1 MSTSGAPR
9 HSTSPARSSEL
20 VSLADRMG
28 YLQALRTGICV
39 VVLGGAAFASDQ
51 LGVSI
56 ADLFLVTA
64 SYLFVSSLSEGLRI
78 ASRARGLTIV
88 STLLLVDG
96 LYLAWVMYATGAT
109 QSPLRFLVYLHLIGV
124 TLVASYRTGLKVAL
138 WHSLLLFVVF
148 YAQAADYLPPLAGF
162 QGSADQG
169 RPSLFNVMAFWLVA
183 LVTTAFSSLN
193 ERELRRRRLDLE
205 ALTAMSHELEHRSAP
220 NDVARIVL
228 NRVGDAFGC
237 RRGYVLLCREGREPQ
252 ALAYRGPGPMQE
264 TSGAVDSVVR
274 TAFET
279 REIQLV
285 HRLEEDDNPM
295 TTAILLFARNLIV
308 APLFAE
314 GEPVG
319 ALILERGEDAGR
331 LEKRV
336 VSMIDQFATHGALA
350 LRNVLLLEQIRR
362 LAATD
367 ALTGLANRRTLEEM
381 LEREISRATRQ
392 GDDVTLVM
400 IDLDHFK
407 RLNDTHGHQIGDEVL
422 RRVGRRLS
430 EQCRDFDTPAR
441 YGGEEFA
448 VVLPRCSQEEA
459 EEVAERMRTSLASGG
474 PVPITASA
482 GVATFPSQ
490 AGSSDELIR
499 AADHALYR
507 AKGAGR
513 DRTSSSGTRGSGVG
527 YLASA
532 RSLG

>member
-1 MSTSGAPR
+1 MSTAGSPGP
-9 HSTSPARSSEL
+9 STSPARSGEL
-20 VSLADRMG
+20 VSLAERMG

-64 SYLFVSSLSEGLRI
+64 TYLFASSLSEGLRI
-78 ASRARGLTIV
+78 VSRARGLTIV

-124 TLVASYRTGLKVAL
+124 TLLASYRTGLKIAL

-148 YAQAADYLPPLAGF
+148 YAQAADFLPPLPGF
-162 QGSADQG
+162 QGGDQG
-169 RPSLFNVMAFWLVA
+169 HPSLFNVMAFWLVA

-193 ERELRRRRLDLE
+193 ERELRRRKLDLE
-205 ALTAMSHELEHRSAP
+205 ALTAMSHELEHAAAP
-220 NDVARIVL
+220 NEVARIVL
-228 NRVGDAFGC
+228 NRVGDSFGL
-237 RRGYVLLCREGREPQ
+237 RRGYVLLCREGRAQ
-252 ALAYRGPGPMQE
+252 ALAYRGPGPMPE
-264 TSGAVDSVVR
+264 TSGTIDSVVR
-274 TAFET
+274 VAFER
-279 REIQLV
+279 REIRLV
-285 HRLEEDDNPM
+285 HRLEEDGNPM

-350 LRNVLLLEQIRR
+350 LRNAVLLEQIRR

-381 LEREISRATRQ
+381 LEREISRATRH

-407 RLNDTHGHQIGDEVL
+407 SLNDTHGHQVGDEVL
-422 RRVGRRLS
+422 RHVGRRLS

-448 VVLPRCSQEEA
+448 VVLPRCLQAEA
-459 EEVAERMRTSLASGG
+459 EEVAERMRASLASGG

-513 DRTSSSGTRGSGVG
+513 DRTSSWTRGSGAG
-527 YLASA
+527 YLAA
-532 RSLG
+532 TRSHG